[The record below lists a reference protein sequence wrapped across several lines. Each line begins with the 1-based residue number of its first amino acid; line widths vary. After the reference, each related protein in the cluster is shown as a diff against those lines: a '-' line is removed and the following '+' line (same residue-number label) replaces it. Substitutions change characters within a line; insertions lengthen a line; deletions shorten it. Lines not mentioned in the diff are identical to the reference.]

1 MNNAAD
7 QMNAKSAE
15 TQPAKERDSKISR
28 LLGAYAPFWLALASL
43 LIYYVSLP
51 PVGLRYTIFIVPMIW
66 ASVLV
71 PYRFQRASRK
81 GVVAE
86 SRGKRALLFPLRFW
100 GRGEYRQYWLAFF
113 VFWLATVV
121 WVSYPH
127 PGTILGWIA
136 LSGYL
141 AIYLPIFVMQARA
154 LNRALKLPIWLASA
168 LSWLACEALRNVV
181 MGGFSFAGLSHA
193 LYDVPSLIQ
202 IAEIFG
208 EYGVGVMIV
217 ALGALF
223 ASGNRRSQ
231 SVAVILFLANF
242 IYGRSS
248 LQSLDE
254 MALQTASH
262 GARPMRVALL
272 QDATAYRFPVPE
284 ETNRR
289 VEESYLALAHEAS
302 EDPEGYDLI
311 VWPEG
316 TFPDFYFDLSCAPSS
331 LKGAEPDA
339 KILDGSKRYAREW
352 IMRTIRKTRLSFA
365 NLSSRLKTPLV
376 LGATAAV
383 FDEEGSVESFNSA
396 IYVPYFGTEEE
407 CAALGPEITENA
419 PTSTL
424 ELPETTSFRRY
435 DKVALVM
442 FGEYVPFVDYLP
454 DAWKIKAVCADVAL
468 GRGRGPTLFQVP
480 SRDGAARYLVAPNVC
495 FESSIPHFISR
506 QMAAFRSVDLDA
518 DVLLNISSDG
528 WFRNGAQTDL
538 HLATMVYRAIESRR
552 PLATATHGGFS
563 AYIDAGGRVVAKG
576 KRGVTQIV
584 DARIPIVKTRPKGL
598 LQTTRDGKR
607 VDFCVADLLRRCGYG
622 IFIACCVLQTVLVV
636 INRRCDAK
644 GDESFSDRRER
655 CEEES
660 L

>member
-1 MNNAAD
+1 MNNAAE
-7 QMNAKSAE
+7 QTNANCAE
-15 TQPAKERDSKISR
+15 TLPAKGRDSKFRR
-28 LLGAYAPFWLALASL
+28 LFGAYAPFWFALASL
-43 LIYYVSLP
+43 VIYYISLP

-71 PYRFQRASRK
+71 PYRFQRASQI
-81 GVVAE
+81 VDAAE

-113 VFWLATVV
+113 IFWLATVV

-141 AIYLPIFVMQARA
+141 AIYLPIFVMQTRA
-154 LNRALKLPIWLASA
+154 LNRALKLPVWFAAA

-193 LYDVPSLIQ
+193 LYDSPSLIQ
-202 IAEIFG
+202 IAELFG

-223 ASGNRRSQ
+223 ASENRRNQ
-231 SVAVILFLANF
+231 SVAVILFLANY
-242 IYGRSS
+242 IYGYST

-254 MALQTASH
+254 LAIQTSSH
-262 GARPMRVALL
+262 GVRPMRVALL

-289 VEESYLALAHEAS
+289 VEESYLALAREAS
-302 EDPEGYDLI
+302 QDPEGYDLI

-316 TFPDFYFDLSCAPSS
+316 TFPDFYFDLSCDPAS
-331 LKGAEPDA
+331 LEGADPDV
-339 KILDGSKRYAREW
+339 KILDGSKKYSREW

-365 NLSSRLKTPLV
+365 NLSARLKTPIV
-376 LGATAAV
+376 LGASAAV
-383 FDEEGSVESFNSA
+383 FDEEGAVTSYNSA
-396 IYVPYFGTEEE
+396 IYVPCFGSEEDS
-407 CAALGPEITENA
+407 AALGPEITQNA

-424 ELPETTSFRRY
+424 ELPETPSFRRY

-468 GRGRGPTLFQVP
+468 GRGRGSTLFQVP
-480 SRDGAARYLVAPNVC
+480 SRDGSVRYLVAPNVC

-563 AYIDAGGRVVAKG
+563 AYIDAGGRVVTKG
-576 KRGVTQIV
+576 KRGETQIV

-598 LQTTRDGKR
+598 LHTTRDGET
-607 VDFCVADLLRRCGYG
+607 VDLCVADLLRRCGYG
-622 IFIACCVLQTVLVV
+622 IFILSCVLQAVLVL
-636 INRRCDAK
+636 INRRRNAK
-644 GDESFSDRRER
+644 NEEYCSVRREK